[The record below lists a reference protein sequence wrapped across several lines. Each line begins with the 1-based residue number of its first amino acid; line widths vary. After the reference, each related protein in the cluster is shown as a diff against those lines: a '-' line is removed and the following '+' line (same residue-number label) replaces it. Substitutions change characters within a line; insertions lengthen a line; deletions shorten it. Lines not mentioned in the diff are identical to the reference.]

1 MKQERLSVAIPLYN
15 EEKNCPELLR
25 RLQCVL
31 DRIPG
36 GPHEIVIVNDGSTDG
51 TLKVLEEAAK
61 EDNRVVVISLSRNF
75 GHQAALTAAL
85 DHVSGDVTVVMD
97 GDLQDTPESIP
108 LFLEQYQKG
117 HDVVYAKR
125 IGRKENWR
133 LQLCY
138 FAFYRILA
146 FLSDIRLPVDAGDFA
161 LMSRQVIEQIRQSP
175 EHQRYLRGL
184 RTWVGFKQIGIE
196 IERSERF
203 SGQSKYS
210 FFGLLKLA
218 LNGIFAFSIVP
229 LRASVVLGIVAMLL
243 TSLFALYALYAKFFL
258 DQSPQGFTALILV
271 ITFLSGVNLFFLGV
285 IGEYVGRI
293 YEEAKGRPLYIIE
306 KAIGKTA
313 PTSVENLKEPS

>member
-15 EEKNCPELLR
+15 EEKNLPELLH
-25 RLQCVL
+25 RLKRVL
-31 DRIPG
+31 DGIPD
-36 GPHEIVIVNDGSTDG
+36 GPHEIVFVNDGSTDG
-51 TLKVLEEAAK
+51 TLKLLEEAAK
-61 EDNRVVVISLSRNF
+61 EDDRVVVVSLSRNF
-75 GHQAALTAAL
+75 GHQPALTAAL
-85 DHVSGDVTVVMD
+85 DYVSGDVTVVMD

-125 IGRKENWR
+125 IKRKEKGWLR
-133 LQLCY
+133 LCY
-138 FAFYRILA
+138 FLFYRILA
-146 FLSDIRLPVDAGDFA
+146 FLSDITIPVDTGDFA
-161 LMSRQVIEQIRQSP
+161 LMSRRVIEQIRQSP

-184 RTWVGFKQIGIE
+184 RTWVGFKQTGIE

-210 FFGLLKLA
+210 IFGLVKLA

-229 LRASVVLGIVAMLL
+229 LRAAVVLGIIAMGL
-243 TSLFALYALYAKFFL
+243 TSLFTLYSLYAKIFL
-258 DQSPQGFTALILV
+258 DQSPKGFTALILV
-271 ITFLSGVNLFFLGV
+271 ISFLSGVNLFFLGV

-306 KAIGKTA
+306 KVVRKTA
-313 PTSVENLKEPS
+313 PTSIDHPKELS